1 MLAKLLARRL
11 LAVLLSVPML
21 MAPGLLRA
29 QALEAPLAAEALCPP
44 LAEPPAQAQ
53 WLQALPGPVDRGL
66 LWRIEK
72 DGRVSHLYGT
82 VHVGRPDWISPGPQV
97 MAALAAADRVAF
109 ELDLLD
115 PDVLQRLQ
123 RAARAP
129 AGQPRLPDALAERLA
144 QQRSLACVGSLLEGL
159 RPELQVIT
167 LVSLSLRGDGLDP
180 AWGIDGWLA
189 RLAHARRQ
197 TVLSLE
203 TPEQQVALLVA
214 PRPAEVAAVV
224 RRGLDELEDPVTRR
238 VALRLAEH
246 WAASDLAAIENFAQW
261 CGCLESEAERQ
272 AHQAGVLA
280 RNPAMA
286 ERIATLH
293 QRGARVFAAVGALH
307 MTGPEGLPAL
317 LARRGFQVERVLPAP
332 APAPVRQ

>member
-11 LAVLLSVPML
+11 LSVLLSVPML

-44 LAEPPAQAQ
+44 QAEPPAQAQ

-72 DGRVSHLYGT
+72 DGRVLHLYGT

-214 PRPAEVAAVV
+214 PRPAEVATVV
-224 RRGLDELEDPVTRR
+224 RRGLDELEDPATRR

-317 LARRGFQVERVLPAP
+317 LARRGFQVELLLPQAG
-332 APAPVRQ
+332 RH

>member
-1 MLAKLLARRL
+1 MLAKLLARRM

-214 PRPAEVAAVV
+214 PRPAEVATVV
-224 RRGLDELEDPVTRR
+224 RRGLDELEDPATRR

-317 LARRGFQVERVLPAP
+317 LARRGFKVELLLPQAG
-332 APAPVRQ
+332 RH

>member
-189 RLAHARRQ
+189 RLAHVRRQ

-214 PRPAEVAAVV
+214 PRPAEVATVV
-224 RRGLDELEDPVTRR
+224 RRGLDELEDPATRR

-272 AHQAGVLA
+272 AHQTGVLA

-317 LARRGFQVERVLPAP
+317 LARRGFQVELLLPQAG
-332 APAPVRQ
+332 RH

>member
-1 MLAKLLARRL
+1 M
-11 LAVLLSVPML
+11 
-21 MAPGLLRA
+21 
-29 QALEAPLAAEALCPP
+29 
-44 LAEPPAQAQ
+44 
-53 WLQALPGPVDRGL
+53 
-66 LWRIEK
+66 
-72 DGRVSHLYGT
+72 
-82 VHVGRPDWISPGPQV
+82 GPQV

-214 PRPAEVAAVV
+214 PRPAEVATVV
-224 RRGLDELEDPVTRR
+224 RRGLDELEDPATRR

-317 LARRGFQVERVLPAP
+317 LARRGFQVELLLPQAG
-332 APAPVRQ
+332 RH

>member
-11 LAVLLSVPML
+11 LSVLLSVPML

-214 PRPAEVAAVV
+214 PRPAEVATVV
-224 RRGLDELEDPVTRR
+224 RRGLDDLEDPATRR

-317 LARRGFQVERVLPAP
+317 LARRGFQVELLLPKAG
-332 APAPVRQ
+332 RH

>member
-272 AHQAGVLA
+272 AHQTGCWRAIPPWPSASPRCISAA
-280 RNPAMA
+280 RGSSP
-286 ERIATLH
+286 RS
-293 QRGARVFAAVGALH
+293 
-307 MTGPEGLPAL
+307 
-317 LARRGFQVERVLPAP
+317 AP
-332 APAPVRQ
+332 CT

>member
-214 PRPAEVAAVV
+214 PRPAEVATVV
-224 RRGLDELEDPVTRR
+224 RRGLDELEDPATRR

-246 WAASDLAAIENFAQW
+246 WAASDLAATENFAQW

-307 MTGPEGLPAL
+307 MTGPEGRPAL
-317 LARRGFQVERVLPAP
+317 LARRGFQVELLLPKAG
-332 APAPVRQ
+332 RH

>member
-1 MLAKLLARRL
+1 MLAKLLARRM

-66 LWRIEK
+66 PWRIEK

-214 PRPAEVAAVV
+214 PRPAEVATVV
-224 RRGLDELEDPVTRR
+224 RRGLDELEDPATRR

-317 LARRGFQVERVLPAP
+317 LARRGFQVELLLPQAG
-332 APAPVRQ
+332 RH

>member
-1 MLAKLLARRL
+1 GFRSCSRRG
-11 LAVLLSVPML
+11 AGGR
-21 MAPGLLRA
+21 APV
-29 QALEAPLAAEALCPP
+29 AP
-44 LAEPPAQAQ
+44 
-53 WLQALPGPVDRGL
+53 
-66 LWRIEK
+66 
-72 DGRVSHLYGT
+72 
-82 VHVGRPDWISPGPQV
+82 
-97 MAALAAADRVAF
+97 ADRVAF

-123 RAARAP
+123 RAARVP

-214 PRPAEVAAVV
+214 PRPAEVATVV
-224 RRGLDELEDPVTRR
+224 RRGLDELEDPATRR

-286 ERIATLH
+286 ERIATMH

-317 LARRGFQVERVLPAP
+317 LARRGFQVELLLPKAG
-332 APAPVRQ
+332 RH

>member
-11 LAVLLSVPML
+11 LSVLLSVPML

-214 PRPAEVAAVV
+214 PRPAEVATVV
-224 RRGLDELEDPVTRR
+224 RRGLDELEDPATRR

-246 WAASDLAAIENFAQW
+246 WAVSDLAAIENFAQW
-261 CGCLESEAERQ
+261 CGCLEGEAERQ

-317 LARRGFQVERVLPAP
+317 LARRGFQVELLLPQAG
-332 APAPVRQ
+332 RH

>member
-1 MLAKLLARRL
+1 MLAKLLARRM

-97 MAALAAADRVAF
+97 MAALVAADRVAF

-214 PRPAEVAAVV
+214 PRPAEVATVV
-224 RRGLDELEDPVTRR
+224 RRGLDELEDPATRR

-317 LARRGFQVERVLPAP
+317 LARRGFQVELLLPQ
-332 APAPVRQ
+332 VGRH

>member
-1 MLAKLLARRL
+1 MLAKLLARRM

-29 QALEAPLAAEALCPP
+29 QALEAPLAAEALCPL

-214 PRPAEVAAVV
+214 PRPAEVATVV
-224 RRGLDELEDPVTRR
+224 RRGLDELEDPATRR

-317 LARRGFQVERVLPAP
+317 LARRGFQVELLLPQAG
-332 APAPVRQ
+332 RH

>member
-11 LAVLLSVPML
+11 LSVLLSVPML

-214 PRPAEVAAVV
+214 PRPAEVETVV
-224 RRGLDELEDPVTRR
+224 RRGLDELEDPATRR

-317 LARRGFQVERVLPAP
+317 LARRGFQVELLLPQAG
-332 APAPVRQ
+332 RH

>member
-11 LAVLLSVPML
+11 LSVLLSVPML

-197 TVLSLE
+197 TALSLE

-214 PRPAEVAAVV
+214 PRPAEVATVV
-224 RRGLDELEDPVTRR
+224 RRGLDELEDPATRR

-317 LARRGFQVERVLPAP
+317 LARRGFQVELLLPKAG
-332 APAPVRQ
+332 RH

>member
-11 LAVLLSVPML
+11 LSVLLSVPML

-82 VHVGRPDWISPGPQV
+82 VHVGRLDWISPGPQV

-214 PRPAEVAAVV
+214 PRPAEVATVV
-224 RRGLDELEDPVTRR
+224 RRGLDELEDPATRR

-293 QRGARVFAAVGALH
+293 QRGALVFAAVGALH

-317 LARRGFQVERVLPAP
+317 LARRGFQVELLLPKAG
-332 APAPVRQ
+332 RH

>member
-1 MLAKLLARRL
+1 MMRTRRLSGIARWLARRAGWWL
-11 LAVLLSVPML
+11 CWCT
-21 MAPGLLRA
+21 
-29 QALEAPLAAEALCPP
+29 LAAGSAIAETPPTCPP
-44 LAEPPAQAQ
+44 APRPYTEAERQA
-53 WLQALPGPVDRGL
+53 AESSAPDRGL
-66 LWRIEK
+66 LWRIER
-72 DGRVSHLYGT
+72 DGRVSYLYGT
-82 VHVGRPDWISPGPQV
+82 VHVARRAWVVPGPQV
-97 MAALAAADRVAF
+97 RAALQASDLAAF

-115 PDVLQRLQ
+115 PAVLDRLQ
-123 RAARAP
+123 RAAQASP
-129 AGQPRLPDALAERLA
+129 HGMRLPSQEARQIARA
-144 QQRSLACVGSLLEGL
+144 ARLACVQHRLDGL

-167 LVSLSLRGDGLDP
+167 LVSLSLRLDGLDP

-214 PRPAEVAAVV
+214 PRPAEVATVV
-224 RRGLDELEDPVTRR
+224 RRGLDELEDPATRR

-317 LARRGFQVERVLPAP
+317 LARRGFQVELLLPKAG
-332 APAPVRQ
+332 RH